1 MASHA
6 ASVKAWA
13 NQKLHEARE
22 RAGES
27 ITRASDAIDR
37 AKSNVPA
44 PIQKAVDEKAGPAV
58 RQRTEKAKPYR
69 WQAVALGAIL
79 IGLLVAACR
88 RKSTRGEDS

>member
-1 MASHA
+1 MS
-6 ASVKAWA
+6 SVKASA

-27 ITRASDAIDR
+27 VTRASAAVDR

-79 IGLLVAACR
+79 IGLLVAVR
-88 RKSTRGEDS
+88 WRKSRRGEVS

>member
-1 MASHA
+1 
-6 ASVKAWA
+6 
-13 NQKLHEARE
+13 
-22 RAGES
+22 
-27 ITRASDAIDR
+27 
-37 AKSNVPA
+37 
-44 PIQKAVDEKAGPAV
+44 V